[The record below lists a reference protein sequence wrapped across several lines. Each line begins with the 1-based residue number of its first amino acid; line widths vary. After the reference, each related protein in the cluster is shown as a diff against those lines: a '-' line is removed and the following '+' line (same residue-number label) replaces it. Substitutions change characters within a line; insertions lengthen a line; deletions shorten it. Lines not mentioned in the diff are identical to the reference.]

1 MSGSAK
7 VTGTRTP
14 MESHSNTPTGTT
26 CPSTVISLASPCPLT
41 RATTFLSRAP
51 SSSASSHRRATV
63 CNGSS
68 MRWSFGTAIWWPR
81 RAEPPQRAPQPQ
93 CPRSPQSQIFR
104 REQLI
109 MMAGLLARLGNTRI
123 APMRRLVLVAAG
135 VSVGTFQLCGLLG
148 LRINTSPSLPVGLY
162 IATTDGSA
170 NLVEFCPV
178 EPFATLSINRGY
190 RDPGTCRDG
199 GAPLLK
205 PVIAKAG
212 DVIELYARGISVN
225 GVFLS
230 NTAPLTRDTKGRP
243 LDAWPFGRVLVAPG
257 TVWVASSYHPRSFDS
272 RYFGPLSTAAIRGR
286 LKAFLTL

>member
-1 MSGSAK
+1 
-7 VTGTRTP
+7 
-14 MESHSNTPTGTT
+14 
-26 CPSTVISLASPCPLT
+26 
-41 RATTFLSRAP
+41 
-51 SSSASSHRRATV
+51 
-63 CNGSS
+63 
-68 MRWSFGTAIWWPR
+68 
-81 RAEPPQRAPQPQ
+81 
-93 CPRSPQSQIFR
+93 
-104 REQLI
+104 
-109 MMAGLLARLGNTRI
+109 MMAGLLDRLKKTRG
-123 APMRRLVLVAAG
+123 APIRRLVLVAAG
-135 VSVGTFQLCGLLG
+135 VSVGTFQLCGFLG

-170 NLVEFCPV
+170 NLVEFCPA
-178 EPFATLSINRGY
+178 EPFATLSLIRGY
-190 RDPGTCRDG
+190 RDPGACRDG

-212 DVIELYARGISVN
+212 DVIELSARGISVN

-272 RYFGPLSTAAIRGR
+272 RYFGPLSTAAIRSR